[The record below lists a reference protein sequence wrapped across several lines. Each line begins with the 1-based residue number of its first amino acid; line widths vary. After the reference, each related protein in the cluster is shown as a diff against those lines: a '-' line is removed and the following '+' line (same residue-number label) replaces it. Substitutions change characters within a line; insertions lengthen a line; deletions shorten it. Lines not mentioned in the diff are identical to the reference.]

1 LALFGG
7 STRPD
12 QEEDT
17 GFNLVQSSPGVNAKF
32 LGGNPM
38 SNQLKTVLL
47 LGALTAILI
56 FFGNAIGG
64 SGGMKVALVM
74 AAIMNFVSY
83 WFSDRM
89 VLSMYAA
96 QEVSPQQAPELHAM
110 VGELARE
117 AGVPMPR
124 LFVIP
129 QDTPNAFA
137 TGRDPS
143 HAVVAVTE
151 GIVRLLSPAEL
162 KGVLAHEMSHVR
174 NRDILIQSVAATLGG
189 AIMVLANM
197 SRFSASYASGE
208 GEQRRGNPLSLLL
221 FAILGPLAAML
232 IQMAISRSREFIA
245 DESGARLCH
254 DPEPLAG
261 ALEKLEVAN
270 QQMPMIA
277 NPATE
282 NMFIVNPLTGGG
294 LMSLFSTHPPI
305 EERVARLR
313 AMRVS

>member
-1 LALFGG
+1 
-7 STRPD
+7 
-12 QEEDT
+12 
-17 GFNLVQSSPGVNAKF
+17 
-32 LGGNPM
+32 M

-74 AAIMNFVSY
+74 AAIMNLVSY

-197 SRFSASYASGE
+197 SRFSASYAGGE

>member
-1 LALFGG
+1 
-7 STRPD
+7 
-12 QEEDT
+12 
-17 GFNLVQSSPGVNAKF
+17 
-32 LGGNPM
+32 M

-64 SGGMKVALVM
+64 SEGMKVALVM

-89 VLSMYAA
+89 VLRMYAA
-96 QEVSPQQAPELHAM
+96 QEVSPQQAPELHDM
-110 VGELARE
+110 VGDLARE

-174 NRDILIQSVAATLGG
+174 NRDILIQSVAATMGG

-197 SRFSASYASGE
+197 SRFSAAYAGGE
-208 GEQRRGNPLSLLL
+208 GEQRRGNPLSLML
-221 FAILGPLAAML
+221 FAIMAPLRPCL
-232 IQMAISRSREFIA
+232 SRWPF
-245 DESGARLCH
+245 
-254 DPEPLAG
+254 
-261 ALEKLEVAN
+261 
-270 QQMPMIA
+270 
-277 NPATE
+277 PAPG
-282 NMFIVNPLTGGG
+282 VYC
-294 LMSLFSTHPPI
+294 
-305 EERVARLR
+305 R
-313 AMRVS
+313 

>member
-1 LALFGG
+1 
-7 STRPD
+7 
-12 QEEDT
+12 
-17 GFNLVQSSPGVNAKF
+17 
-32 LGGNPM
+32 M

-96 QEVSPQQAPELHAM
+96 QEVSPQQAPELHDM
-110 VGELARE
+110 VGDLARE

-197 SRFSASYASGE
+197 SRFSASYAGGE

-221 FAILGPLAAML
+221 FAILGPFAAML

-254 DPEPLAG
+254 DPEALAG

>member
-1 LALFGG
+1 
-7 STRPD
+7 
-12 QEEDT
+12 
-17 GFNLVQSSPGVNAKF
+17 
-32 LGGNPM
+32 M

-197 SRFSASYASGE
+197 SRFSASYAGGE

-221 FAILGPLAAML
+221 FAILGPFAAML

>member
-1 LALFGG
+1 
-7 STRPD
+7 
-12 QEEDT
+12 
-17 GFNLVQSSPGVNAKF
+17 
-32 LGGNPM
+32 M

-137 TGRDPS
+137 TGRNPS

-197 SRFSASYASGE
+197 SRFSASYAGGE
-208 GEQRRGNPLSLLL
+208 GEQRRGNPLSPLL
-221 FAILGPLAAML
+221 FAILGPFAAML

-270 QQMPMIA
+270 QQMPMRA